1 MQAKSV
7 FPNRVVP
14 YLLILPQLVIVAVF
28 FLWPALRV
36 LKESVFT
43 VNAFG
48 TNPRFV
54 GFHNFVAA
62 VTSGSYGNSVQ
73 ATVIYSAVTTLAAMG
88 VGLLLAVLVE
98 GVRGGRGAYR
108 TLFAWTYAVPT
119 AVVGTLWLFMFNP
132 QVGAASALLADLGI
146 PWNFTLN
153 AFDAMTLII
162 ALTVWQ
168 QAAYNFL
175 FFTAGLQGI
184 PAQVLEAARLD
195 GAGSI
200 RRFWRITF
208 PLLSP
213 TTFYLLV
220 LNIIYV
226 FFSTFA
232 IINIVTQ
239 GGPYNATDTMVYQIY
254 LDAFQNSNTSIA
266 AAETV
271 LLIVLV
277 SALTAVQFRYVNRRV
292 HYQ

>member
-1 MQAKSV
+1 V
-7 FPNRVVP
+7 LP
-14 YLLILPQLVIVAVF
+14 YLLVLPQLLVVAVF

-36 LKESVFT
+36 IGEAAYT

-48 TNPRFV
+48 MNPRFA
-54 GFHNFVAA
+54 GLHNFVSAMASGRYANSVA
-62 VTSGSYGNSVQ
+62 VT
-73 ATVIYSAVTTLAAMG
+73 AIYSAMTTLLSMAL
-88 VGLLLAVLVE
+88 GLLIAVLVD
-98 GVRGGRGAYR
+98 GVRKGRAVYR

-119 AVVGTLWLFMFNP
+119 AVVGTLWLFMFQP
-132 QVGAASALLADLGI
+132 EIGAAARLLNHVGI
-146 PWNFTLN
+146 PWNFN
-153 AFDAMTLII
+153 IRGFDSMSLII
-162 ALTVWQ
+162 MLTVWQ

-184 PAQVLEAARLD
+184 SAHVLEAATLD
-195 GAGSI
+195 GAGAI

-220 LNIIYV
+220 LNIVYV

-239 GGPYNATDTMVYQIY
+239 GGPYDATDTMVYQIY
-254 LDAFQNSNTSIA
+254 LDAFQDSNTSIA

-277 SALTAVQFRYVNRRV
+277 SALTVLQFRYVNRRV